1 MGALQQVV
9 RPFFISSPPG
19 GKPSLPPFLSQISNL
34 LTSSNTHA
42 IKSAPRLNLNHAY
55 NLLLVKSKYM
65 YNGRLKSI

>member
-9 RPFFISSPPG
+9 RPFFFISSPRR
-19 GKPSLPPFLSQISNL
+19 KNLSPPFLSQISNL

-42 IKSAPRLNLNHAY
+42 MKSAPRLNLNHAY